1 MLTVSH
7 FAAFDSLLTM
17 QFVLN
22 LSYTKT
28 MKNALLAMAFVIGT
42 LFVGKSATE
51 HSSGNNVVT
60 AITLT
65 IISLHCIVSLNCCDS
80 RRLARWAWRAA
91 IEAWRAAIEVH

>member
-1 MLTVSH
+1 
-7 FAAFDSLLTM
+7 
-17 QFVLN
+17 LN

-51 HSSGNNVVT
+51 HSSGNNVIT

-65 IISLHCIVSLNCCDS
+65 ISFLYPYYIVSLHCCNS
-80 RRLARWAWRAA
+80 RRLARWAC
-91 IEAWRAAIEVH
+91 RAAIEVH

>member
-1 MLTVSH
+1 MTVVSH
-7 FAAFDSLLTM
+7 FAAFDPLLTM

-28 MKNALLAMAFVIGT
+28 MKNALLGVAVV
-42 LFVGKSATE
+42 VGKSATE

-65 IISLHCIVSLNCCDS
+65 ISFLY
-80 RRLARWAWRAA
+80 
-91 IEAWRAAIEVH
+91 